1 MRRRG
6 QWIPVACVLAVCA
19 LPTTAG
25 GAADAS
31 AAPIMRVELHLAPG
45 ARSAPHLLLMTLGG
59 PIYCRQLLRLATAVD
74 ASLACAD
81 YGPNTYEA
89 PGQRAGRLEDWGD
102 PAYDA
107 AAAQLP
113 DRLRREGVEISK
125 LVLVGVSYSGFANAE
140 LVASHPELKA
150 DALVVVDSYLDLA
163 ARYGAIY
170 PGHPT
175 QTEIVTAVGGT
186 PDTRPDAYAARSP
199 SHHLATLA
207 AEVKRGMQLVVV
219 WSVAAGEQHE
229 FNGATCG
236 RLANA
241 EWLSRLA
248 SLVRRPVTGYV
259 TTLPHAHALW
269 DRGQALLGFAGVWH
283 GGEPLLARLVAFKP
297 GLPPP
302 PSSYCKG

>member
-1 MRRRG
+1 
-6 QWIPVACVLAVCA
+6 
-19 LPTTAG
+19 
-25 GAADAS
+25 
-31 AAPIMRVELHLAPG
+31 
-45 ARSAPHLLLMTLGG
+45 MTLGG
-59 PIYCRQLLRLATAVD
+59 PIYCRQLVHLATAVD

-81 YGPNTYEA
+81 YGPNGYEA

-107 AAAQLP
+107 AVAQLSG
-113 DRLRREGVEISK
+113 RLRRDGVKISK

-140 LVASHPELKA
+140 LVASHPELNA

-163 ARYGAIY
+163 ARYRAIY

-175 QTEIVTAVGGT
+175 QTEIVTALGGT
-186 PDTRPDAYAARSP
+186 PDERPDAYAARSP

-207 AEVKRGMQLVVV
+207 AELKRGLQLVVV
-219 WSVAAGEQHE
+219 WSVAADEQRE

-248 SLVRRPVTGYV
+248 TVLGRPVTGYV

-283 GGEPLLARLVAFKP
+283 GGKPLLARRVAFQP
-297 GLPPP
+297 GVPPP
-302 PSSYCKG
+302 ASSYCNGP